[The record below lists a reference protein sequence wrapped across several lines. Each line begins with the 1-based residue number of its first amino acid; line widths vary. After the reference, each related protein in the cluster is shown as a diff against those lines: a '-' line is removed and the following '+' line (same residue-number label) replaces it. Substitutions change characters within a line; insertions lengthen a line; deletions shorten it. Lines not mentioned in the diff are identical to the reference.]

1 MEGHPPCPPACRAG
15 PVSSLEPVLSTMWL
29 QKRFDHLNDF
39 FAAGRAM
46 GFQQFEPG
54 TVVTP
59 SMLKGVVP
67 DQQLI
72 PSVHAPCPNIR
83 HVSGQS
89 AAGLFAST
97 DEAERTWAVS
107 RIKATI
113 DLAVHLGAKAVVLHA
128 GRVDVSRTLERRLR
142 DLYPGNKN
150 PSQYEQATKQLMA
163 ARARKQPANFAAA
176 CRSLD
181 EVVPYA
187 QAAGIKLGLEARYYY
202 GEIPNLEEMHTLL
215 ADFDPETVYYWHD
228 TGHAQNLE
236 NLGFTPHEEWL
247 RAFGPRM
254 LGVHFHDIRGLKD
267 HLIPGTGE
275 IDFGMVASYLPD
287 GAIRTC
293 EFDYPFSEEE
303 MTTGVEFLRKMGC
316 LG

>member
-1 MEGHPPCPPACRAG
+1 
-15 PVSSLEPVLSTMWL
+15 MWL

-46 GFQQFEPG
+46 GFRQFEPG
-54 TVVTP
+54 AVVTP
-59 SMLKGVVP
+59 SMLEGVVP
-67 DQQLI
+67 SQQLI
-72 PSVHAPCPNIR
+72 PSIHAPCPNIR
-83 HVSGQS
+83 HISGQS
-89 AAGLFAST
+89 AAELFAST

-107 RIKATI
+107 RVKATI
-113 DLAVHLGAKAVVLHA
+113 DLALHLMARAVVLHA
-128 GRVDVSRTLERRLR
+128 GRIDVSQTLERRLR
-142 DLYPGNKN
+142 DLYPEDKN
-150 PSQYEQATKQLMA
+150 PSEYEQAKTQLAA

-176 CRSLD
+176 RRSLE

-187 QAAGIKLGLEARYYY
+187 QAAGIQLGLETRYHCC
-202 GEIPNLEEMHTLL
+202 EIPNLEEMHTLL
-215 ADFDPETVYYWHD
+215 TDFPETVYYWHD
-228 TGHAQNLE
+228 TGHAQNQE

-247 RAFGPRM
+247 RAFGSRT

-267 HLIPGTGE
+267 HLIPGMGE

-287 GAIRTC
+287 QAIRTC

>member
-1 MEGHPPCPPACRAG
+1 M
-15 PVSSLEPVLSTMWL
+15 EPVLSTMWL

-46 GFQQFEPG
+46 GFRQFEPG
-54 TVVTP
+54 AVVTP
-59 SMLKGVVP
+59 SMLEGVVP
-67 DQQLI
+67 GQQLI

-97 DEAERTWAVS
+97 DKAERTWAVS
-107 RIKATI
+107 RVKATI
-113 DLAVHLGAKAVVLHA
+113 DVAMHLGARAVVLHA
-128 GRVDVSRTLERRLR
+128 GRVAVSRTMERRLR
-142 DLYPGNKN
+142 DLYPGDKN
-150 PSQYEQATKQLMA
+150 PEYEHAKEQLITT
-163 ARARKQPANFAAA
+163 RAGKQPANFAAA
-176 CRSLD
+176 RRSLE

-187 QAAGIKLGLEARYYY
+187 QVAGIKLGLETRYYY
-202 GEIPNLEEMHTLL
+202 CEIPNLEEMHTLL
-215 ADFDPETVYYWHD
+215 ADFDLETVYYWHD

-236 NLGFTPHEEWL
+236 NLGFIPHEEWL
-247 RAFGPRM
+247 RAFGPRT

-267 HLIPGTGE
+267 HLIPGMGE
-275 IDFGMVASYLPD
+275 IGFGMVASYLPE

>member
-1 MEGHPPCPPACRAG
+1 
-15 PVSSLEPVLSTMWL
+15 LEPVLSTMWL

-46 GFQQFEPG
+46 GFRQFELG

-59 SMLKGVVP
+59 SMLEGVVP
-67 DQQLI
+67 GQQLI
-72 PSVHAPCPNIR
+72 PSVHAPCPNVR
-83 HVSGQS
+83 HASGQS

-97 DEAERTWAVS
+97 DKAERTWAVS
-107 RIKATI
+107 RVKATI
-113 DLAVHLGAKAVVLHA
+113 DLAMHLGARAIVLHA
-128 GRVDVSRTLERRLR
+128 GRVDVSRTLEKRLR
-142 DLYPGNKN
+142 DLYPGDKS
-150 PSQYEQATKQLMA
+150 PEYEQAKEQLIA
-163 ARARKQPANFAAA
+163 ARARKQPANLAAA
-176 CRSLD
+176 RRSLE

-187 QAAGIKLGLEARYYY
+187 QTAGIKLGLETRYYY
-202 GEIPNLEEMHTLL
+202 CEIPNLEEMHTLL
-215 ADFDPETVYYWHD
+215 ADFPETVYYWHD
-228 TGHAQNLE
+228 TGHAQNQA

-247 RAFGPRM
+247 IAFSPKT

-267 HLIPGTGE
+267 HLIPGMGK
-275 IDFGMVASYLPD
+275 IDFEMVASYLPD

-303 MTTGVEFLRKMGC
+303 MIAGVEFLRGVGC

>member
-1 MEGHPPCPPACRAG
+1 MERHPPCPPARHAG
-15 PVSSLEPVLSTMWL
+15 PISPLEPVLSTMWL

-46 GFQQFEPG
+46 GFRQFEPG
-54 TVVTP
+54 AVVTP

-67 DQQLI
+67 GQQLI

-83 HVSGQS
+83 HASGQS
-89 AAGLFAST
+89 AAALFAST
-97 DEAERTWAVS
+97 DEAKRTWAVS
-107 RIKATI
+107 RVKATI
-113 DLAVHLGAKAVVLHA
+113 DLALHLRARAVVLHA
-128 GRVDVSRTLERRLR
+128 GRVDVSRTPERRLR

-150 PSQYEQATKQLMA
+150 PSEYEQAKAQLAA
-163 ARARKQPANFAAA
+163 ARAQKQPANFDAAR
-176 CRSLD
+176 RSLE

-187 QAAGIKLGLEARYYY
+187 QAAGIKLGLETRYHYC
-202 GEIPNLEEMHTLL
+202 EIPTLEEMHALL
-215 ADFDPETVYYWHD
+215 AHFPETVCYWHD

-247 RAFGPRM
+247 RAFCPRT

-267 HLIPGTGE
+267 HLIPGMGE

-287 GAIRTC
+287 QAIRTC

-303 MTTGVEFLRKMGC
+303 MKTGVEFLRKMGC

>member
-1 MEGHPPCPPACRAG
+1 
-15 PVSSLEPVLSTMWL
+15 LEPVLSTMWL

-46 GFQQFEPG
+46 GFRQFEPG

-59 SMLKGVVP
+59 PMLEGVVP
-67 DQQLI
+67 GQQCI
-72 PSVHAPCPNIR
+72 PSVHAPCPNVR
-83 HVSGQS
+83 HASGQS

-107 RIKATI
+107 RVKATI
-113 DLAVHLGAKAVVLHA
+113 DLTVHLGARAIVLHA
-128 GRVDVSRTLERRLR
+128 GRVDVSRTLEKRLR

-150 PSQYEQATKQLMA
+150 PSEYEQARTQLVA
-163 ARARKQPANFAAA
+163 ARARKQPANLAAA
-176 CRSLD
+176 RRSLE

-187 QAAGIKLGLEARYYY
+187 QTAGIKLGLETRYYY
-202 GEIPNLEEMHTLL
+202 CEIPNLEEMHSLL
-215 ADFDPETVYYWHD
+215 ADFPETVYYWHD
-228 TGHAQNLE
+228 TGHAQNQA

-247 RAFGPRM
+247 RAFGPKT
-254 LGVHFHDIRGLKD
+254 LGVHFHDIQGLKD
-267 HLIPGTGE
+267 HLIPGMGE
-275 IDFGMVASYLPD
+275 IDFEMVASYLPD

-303 MTTGVEFLRKMGC
+303 MIAGVEFLRRMGC

>member
-1 MEGHPPCPPACRAG
+1 
-15 PVSSLEPVLSTMWL
+15 MWL

-46 GFQQFEPG
+46 GFRQFEPG

-59 SMLKGVVP
+59 SMLEGVVP
-67 DQQLI
+67 GQQLI

-83 HVSGQS
+83 PASGQS

-97 DEAERTWAVS
+97 DKAERTWAVS
-107 RIKATI
+107 RVKATI

-128 GRVDVSRTLERRLR
+128 GQVDVSQTLERRLR
-142 DLYPGNKN
+142 GLYPGEKN
-150 PSQYEQATKQLMA
+150 PEHEHAKEQLIA
-163 ARARKQPANFAAA
+163 ARARKQPANFGAAR
-176 CRSLD
+176 RSLE

-187 QAAGIKLGLEARYYY
+187 QVAGIKLGLETRYHYC
-202 GEIPNLEEMHTLL
+202 EIPDLEEMHTLL
-215 ADFDPETVYYWHD
+215 ADFDLETVYYWHD

-236 NLGFTPHEEWL
+236 NLGFTSHEKWL
-247 RAFGPRM
+247 RAFSPRT

-303 MTTGVEFLRKMGC
+303 MTTGVAFLRKMGC

>member
-1 MEGHPPCPPACRAG
+1 
-15 PVSSLEPVLSTMWL
+15 MWL

-46 GFQQFEPG
+46 GFRQFEPG
-54 TVVTP
+54 AVVTP
-59 SMLKGVVP
+59 SMLEGVVP
-67 DQQLI
+67 GQQLI

-97 DEAERTWAVS
+97 DKAERTWAVS
-107 RIKATI
+107 RVKATI
-113 DLAVHLGAKAVVLHA
+113 DLALHLGARAVVLHA
-128 GRVDVSRTLERRLR
+128 GRVDVSRTLEKRMR
-142 DLYPGNKN
+142 DLYPRKRS
-150 PSQYEQATKQLMA
+150 PLEYERAKAQLVA

-176 CRSLD
+176 CRSL
-181 EVVPYA
+181 EKVVPYA
-187 QAAGIKLGLEARYYY
+187 QAAGIKLGLETRYHYC
-202 GEIPNLEEMHTLL
+202 EIPNLEEMHTLL
-215 ADFDPETVYYWHD
+215 ADFDPKIIYYWHD
-228 TGHAQNLE
+228 TGHAHNQE

-247 RAFGPRM
+247 RSFSPRM
-254 LGVHFHDIRGLKD
+254 LGVHFHDIQGLKD
-267 HLIPGTGE
+267 HLIPGMGE

-287 GAIRTC
+287 QAIRTC

-303 MTTGVEFLRKMGC
+303 MTTGVEFLRKIGC

>member
-1 MEGHPPCPPACRAG
+1 MEGHAPCPPACRAG
-15 PVSSLEPVLSTMWL
+15 PISPLEPVLSTMWL

-46 GFQQFEPG
+46 GFRQFEPG
-54 TVVTP
+54 AVVTP
-59 SMLKGVVP
+59 SMLEGVVP
-67 DQQLI
+67 GQQLI

-113 DLAVHLGAKAVVLHA
+113 DLALHLGARAVILHA
-128 GRVDVSRTLERRLR
+128 GRVDVSRTLEKRLR
-142 DLYPGNKN
+142 DLHPGNKN
-150 PSQYEQATKQLMA
+150 PSKYEQAKEQLVA
-163 ARARKQPANFAAA
+163 ARARKQPANLAAA
-176 CRSLD
+176 RRSLE

-187 QAAGIKLGLEARYYY
+187 RAAGIKLGLEVRYYY
-202 GEIPNLEEMHTLL
+202 CEIPNLEEMRILL
-215 ADFDPETVYYWHD
+215 ADFPDAVYYWHD

-236 NLGFTPHEEWL
+236 NLGFTPQEEWL
-247 RAFGPRM
+247 RDFGPRT
-254 LGVHFHDIRGLKD
+254 LGVHLHDIRGLKD
-267 HLIPGTGE
+267 HLIPGMGE

-303 MTTGVEFLRKMGC
+303 MTTGVEFLRKMDC